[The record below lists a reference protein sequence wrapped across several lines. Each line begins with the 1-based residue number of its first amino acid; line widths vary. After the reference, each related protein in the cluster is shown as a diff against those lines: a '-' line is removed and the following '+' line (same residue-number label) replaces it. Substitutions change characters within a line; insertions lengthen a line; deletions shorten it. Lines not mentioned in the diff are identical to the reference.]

1 LRKLDLGIQDQAV
14 DFESPL
20 RATAYR
26 APWYEGKQGCSREQS
41 AAADLQCQ
49 SHLRIDVACIGAQRR
64 ERHAEETNSFAHG
77 KLRRE

>member
-1 LRKLDLGIQDQAV
+1 V

-26 APWYEGKQGCSREQS
+26 APWHEGTHPLLGCSREQS

-49 SHLRIDVACIGAQRR
+49 CHLRIDVACIGAQRR
-64 ERHAEETNSFAHG
+64 ERHAEETNSFAHR

>member
-1 LRKLDLGIQDQAV
+1 MNSGPT
-14 DFESPL
+14 SL

-26 APWYEGKQGCSREQS
+26 APWHEGARTSLLGCSREQS
-41 AAADLQCQ
+41 AAANLQCQ

-64 ERHAEETNSFAHG
+64 ERHAEETNSFAHR